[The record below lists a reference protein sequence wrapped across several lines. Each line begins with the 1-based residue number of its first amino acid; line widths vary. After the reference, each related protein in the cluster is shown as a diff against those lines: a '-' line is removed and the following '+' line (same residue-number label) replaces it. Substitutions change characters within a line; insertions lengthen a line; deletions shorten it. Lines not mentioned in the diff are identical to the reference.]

1 MAKVSVGLRGWR
13 FDEAEIFTDEG
24 ELRPLDEIPEEPRE
38 RLVRLVSLVEE
49 PCDVCYLEHGD
60 EAINRCNQA
69 RVVYGEPHGEVLLC
83 AEHESDFIYWFREAG
98 GSDHKGTVEFGDTF
112 HEWVAAGNGPPEGYA
127 AVEHV
132 DEDPDELPDPP
143 DQTEIQRRVEA
154 GFDGDRIDIRALAGE
169 DADADDR
176 VGTDDVDDA
185 GVDLSTDYPSNR

>member
-24 ELRPLDEIPEEPRE
+24 EFRPLEGIPEEPRE
-38 RLVRLVSLVEE
+38 RLVRLVTLVED
-49 PCDVCYLEHGD
+49 PCDVCYLEYGD
-60 EAINRCNQA
+60 EGINRCNQA
-69 RVVYGEPHGEVLLC
+69 QIVYGEPHGEVLLC
-83 AEHESDFIYWFREAG
+83 DEHEPDFMYWFREAG
-98 GSDHKGTVEFGDTF
+98 GSDHKGTVEFGDRF
-112 HEWVAAGNGPPEGYA
+112 HEWVAAGNEAPEGYA

-154 GFDGDRIDIRALAGE
+154 EFDGDRIDIRALAGE

-176 VGTDDVDDA
+176 VGSDDLDDA
-185 GVDLSTDYPSNR
+185 DVDLSTDYPSGR